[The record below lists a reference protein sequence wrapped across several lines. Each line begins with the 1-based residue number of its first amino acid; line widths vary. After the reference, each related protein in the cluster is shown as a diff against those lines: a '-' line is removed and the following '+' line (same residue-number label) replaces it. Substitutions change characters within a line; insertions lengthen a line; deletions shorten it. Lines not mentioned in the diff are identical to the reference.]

1 MNHESSIQMSNIAPI
16 GFSLSTTAAWGA
28 ANFLGGYASRRV
40 NPFLLATIAD
50 LSGLAFMILV
60 ATTVHAPIPSKH
72 ALTWSLVAGSAG
84 GLALAIFYGSLS
96 SGKMGLA
103 APVAGVLSAG
113 IPAIATMF
121 REGSPGASR
130 LIGFALATL
139 GVWLISRSDDKTE
152 RKVLGMA
159 ILAGCGFAAYALAIK
174 QAGPGSPMWIEV
186 YSRTAALF
194 VTAAI
199 TVYGRKLVDFRQSSS
214 LLGVVVGLVDVSG
227 SVAFVRATQLGR
239 LDTVVVLSSLH
250 PAVTVLLALV
260 LLKEKLTPW
269 KAVGVCAA
277 LVAVPLIA
285 G

>member
-1 MNHESSIQMSNIAPI
+1 MSNLAPI
-16 GFSLSTTAAWGA
+16 GFSLSTTAAWGT

-40 NPFLLATIAD
+40 NPFVFATIAH
-50 LSGLAFMILV
+50 LAALAFMILV
-60 ATTVHAPIPSKH
+60 ATTVHAPLLSKH
-72 ALTWSLVAGSAG
+72 ALIWSLVAGTAG
-84 GLALAIFYGSLS
+84 GLALAILYASLS

-103 APVAGVLSAG
+103 APVAGVLSAA
-113 IPAIATMF
+113 IPAVATMF
-121 REGSPGASR
+121 REGSPGAPR

-139 GVWLISRSDDKTE
+139 GVCLISRSDDKTE
-152 RKVLGMA
+152 RRVLGMA
-159 ILAGCGFAAYALAIK
+159 ILAGCGFAAYALAIR
-174 QAGPGSPMWIEV
+174 QAGPGSAMWIEV
-186 YSRTAALF
+186 HSRAAALF

-199 TVYGRKLVDFRQSSS
+199 TVYGRKLGDFRRSAN
-214 LLGVVVGLVDVSG
+214 LWGVAVGLVDVSG

-239 LDTVVVLSSLH
+239 LDTVVVLASLH

-285 G
+285 S

>member
-1 MNHESSIQMSNIAPI
+1 MFKLAPI
-16 GFSLSTTAAWGA
+16 GYSLTTTAAWGT
-28 ANFLGGYASRRV
+28 ANFLGGYSSRRV
-40 NPFLLATIAD
+40 NPFVIATIAD
-50 LSGLAFMILV
+50 LSGLAFMIFV
-60 ATTVHAPIPSKH
+60 ATSVHAPIPSKH
-72 ALTWSLVAGSAG
+72 ALTWSLVAGAAG
-84 GLALAIFYGSLS
+84 GIALAIFYGSLS

-103 APVAGVLSAG
+103 APVAGVLSAV
-113 IPAIATMF
+113 IPAVATIF
-121 REGSPGASR
+121 RQGSPGAPR

-152 RKVLGMA
+152 KNVLGLA
-159 ILAGCGFAAYALAIK
+159 ILAGCGFAAYALATK

-186 YSRTAALF
+186 HSRAAALF

-199 TVYGRKLVDFRQSSS
+199 TVYGRKLCDFRQSAT
-214 LLGVVVGLVDVSG
+214 LLGIVVGLVDVSG

-269 KAVGVCAA
+269 KEVGVCAA

-285 G
+285 T

>member
-1 MNHESSIQMSNIAPI
+1 MSNLAPI
-16 GFSLSTTAAWGA
+16 GFSLSTTAAWGT
-28 ANFLGGYASRRV
+28 ANFLGGYASRRG
-40 NPFLLATIAD
+40 NPFVLATIAH

-72 ALTWSLVAGSAG
+72 ALTWSLVAGTAG
-84 GLALAIFYGSLS
+84 GLALAILYGSLS
-96 SGKMGLA
+96 SGRMGLA
-103 APVAGVLSAG
+103 APVVAVLSAG
-113 IPAIATMF
+113 IPTAATMF

-159 ILAGCGFAAYALAIK
+159 ILAGCGFAAYSLAIK
-174 QAGPGSPMWIEV
+174 QAGAGSALWIEV
-186 YSRTAALF
+186 HSRVAAFF

-199 TVYGRKLVDFRQSSS
+199 TVYGRKLRDFHPRAG
-214 LLGVVVGLVDVSG
+214 LWAAVAGLVDVSG

-239 LDTVVVLSSLH
+239 LDTVVVLSSLY
-250 PAVTVLLALV
+250 PVVTVLLATV
-260 LLKEKLTPW
+260 LLKEKLMPW

-277 LVAVPLIA
+277 LIAVPLIA
-285 G
+285 S